1 MTPVIDLDAYRRDG
15 FLVGRFPLFEP
26 ARLAALDS
34 IAEQYRQEVADGRR
48 QADLNVPHFSDP
60 RLFEWLMSAQVLD
73 LVEPLLGPDIALWT
87 SQFFCKA
94 PGTGQAIGWHADG
107 HYWQGYLDPLEVVS
121 LWLALDPTDGGNG
134 GMRVVR
140 GSHRRR
146 DLRYVARGGDD
157 NPFFPIAVA
166 ADQVDP
172 RDVVTIELARGEFL
186 MFDAWLVHGSEANR
200 SQRPRR
206 GFSMRYMPA
215 TSRFYA
221 AGRSGVAGLA
231 KQWLAPVI
239 GALRGRPVY
248 RHQIYL
254 ARGSGR
260 DDTAYSPWVQ
270 DARVRRTPS
279 VSDICGT

>member
-1 MTPVIDLDAYRRDG
+1 MTPVFDLDAYRRDG
-15 FLVGRFPLFEP
+15 FVVCHLPLFEP
-26 ARLAALDS
+26 ARLAALEE

-48 QADLNVPHFSDP
+48 PADLNVPHFSDP
-60 RLFEWLMSAQVLD
+60 RLFDWLMSAPVLD

-107 HYWQGYLDPLEVVS
+107 HYWRGYIDPVEVVS
-121 LWLALDPTDGGNG
+121 VWLALDPTDAGNG
-134 GMRVVR
+134 GMQVVR
-140 GSHRRR
+140 GSHHRR

-157 NPFFPIAVA
+157 NPFFPITVA

-172 RDVVTIELARGEFL
+172 RDVVTIELARGEFV

-215 TSRFYA
+215 TNRFHP
-221 AGRSGVAGLA
+221 AGRSGAAGLA
-231 KQWLAPVI
+231 KEWLAPVI

-254 ARGSGR
+254 ARGNGR
-260 DDTAYSPWVQ
+260 DDTVYSPWGQ
-270 DARVRRTPS
+270 EASVRRTPS
-279 VSDICGT
+279 ASETLGT